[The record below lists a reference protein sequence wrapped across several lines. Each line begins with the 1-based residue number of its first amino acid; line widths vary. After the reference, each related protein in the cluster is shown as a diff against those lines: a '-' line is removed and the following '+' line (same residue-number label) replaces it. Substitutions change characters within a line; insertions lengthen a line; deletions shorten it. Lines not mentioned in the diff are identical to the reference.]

1 LRTLVSPGEETE
13 HITVALADLAGG
25 EELSVDEA
33 GQEVAVVILS
43 GTVSATADGKDLGP
57 VGGRSSVFEGPGDAV
72 YAPAGVSL
80 TLQASGEAHLA
91 VIMAAAGE
99 DPAGEA
105 RVIRPEDQRIQDVG
119 QGNWSRTVR
128 TMLGPEHQASRLLLG
143 ETINPPGNWSSY
155 PPHRHDRQQ
164 PPDEVALE
172 EVYLFKVDPPTGFG
186 VQIMYDEAGQERA
199 FVVRDD
205 DVAAIRSGYHPV
217 VAASGYTLY
226 YLWVLAGAGREMIPH
241 LDPDHAWV
249 QQANGG

>member
-1 LRTLVSPGEETE
+1 MRTLARPGEETE

-25 EELSVDEA
+25 EELRLDERD
-33 GQEVAVVILS
+33 QEVAVVILT
-43 GTVSATADGKDLGP
+43 GTVSAAADGNDLGQA
-57 VGGRSSVFEGPGDAV
+57 GGRSSVFDGPGDAV
-72 YAPAGVSL
+72 YAPPGVCL
-80 TLQASGEAHLA
+80 TLRATGGAQVA
-91 VIMAAAGE
+91 VIMAAAGA

-105 RVIRPEDQRIQDVG
+105 RVIRPEDQRIQEVG

-128 TMLGPEHQASRLLLG
+128 TMIGPEHPASRLLLG

-155 PPHRHDRQQ
+155 PPHRHDRQE
-164 PPDEVALE
+164 PPNEVALE
-172 EVYLFKVDPPTGFG
+172 EVYLFKVDPSSGFG
-186 VQIMYDEAGQERA
+186 VQIMYDEAGEERA